1 MLTKT
6 PTGNGK
12 VEVTFTM
19 PALEQVSKLYLVG
32 DFNDWSIA
40 LHPLTQGTDGSWL
53 ITLPLEGGRS
63 YQFRYFDNNG
73 HWHNDWQADAYVT
86 NQFGGENSLV
96 EVEDVP
102 AVQVAAPKAAAP
114 KAAAPKKAT
123 PRAKAAPKAAA
134 ATDGA
139 EPKKRVVRKKKTE

>member
-1 MLTKT
+1 MLTKN
-6 PTGNGK
+6 PAGNGK

-19 PALEQVSKLYLVG
+19 PAVDHVTKLYLVG
-32 DFNDWSIA
+32 DFNDWSIVT
-40 LHPLTQGTDGSWL
+40 HPLTQGTDGSWL
-53 ITLPLEGGRS
+53 ITLPLEGGRA

-73 HWHNDWQADAYVT
+73 HWHNDWQADAYVP

-102 AVQVAAPKAAAP
+102 LVT
-114 KAAAPKKAT
+114 APKKRAT
-123 PRAKAAPKAAA
+123 KAKAAPAA
-134 ATDGA
+134 DA

>member
-1 MLTKT
+1 MLIKK

-19 PALEQVSKLYLVG
+19 PALEHVSKLYLVG

-40 LHPLTQGTDGSWL
+40 LNPLTQGSDGSWAT
-53 ITLPLEGGRS
+53 TLPLDSGRS

-73 HWHNDWQADAYVT
+73 HWHNDWQADAYLP

-96 EVEDVP
+96 QVDDV
-102 AVQVAAPKAAAP
+102 AAAP
-114 KAAAPKKAT
+114 KTKKRVT
-123 PRAKAAPKAAA
+123 RSKAAPDATEAA
-134 ATDGA
+134 
-139 EPKKRVVRKKKTE
+139 PKKRVVRKKKTE